1 MSEAQDG
8 DTSHRTVAGSSN
20 NNNNANIRSI
30 WSNFNVRCAD
40 SLDHNSEC
48 NESLPTATNSQS
60 KNGSSPTE
68 QLINQSTIAAK
79 AAVEAASSVY
89 VMMESLPSR
98 LTSHASNRGL
108 TAVPFCGRTDDALR
122 KKSTSYANTMDNN
135 MMGIPEEEP
144 ENDDNDNILYCGPN
158 NGCFPQQFEYNPF
171 RDHGSK
177 KSSTSHWND
186 NATSK
191 SRQDVSVDKRGA
203 ASETAG
209 RAATT
214 QNEFDTNGYEIR
226 LKSTFSQQQTKMQ
239 REQGENNA
247 LNNHADESSHHW
259 HKVDETKTMNPAFSK
274 THPNVIRMNH
284 QTNEIPINSDDTAN
298 NASSLPIKYLSIPTA
313 ITPNIT
319 PNTTPDSTTIKRT
332 VSEVSE
338 LTMRSHA
345 ERYSHIYSS
354 NNRRMAY
361 YAVGQTAANEMNGK
375 NGGGNRRCYFTG
387 VGIGYGDVFYAGS
400 VMQGPRLVFLLD
412 NLIVLCTVFVVV
424 WSEDEIDWTI
434 EF

>member
-8 DTSHRTVAGSSN
+8 ETSHRTAVGSSSN
-20 NNNNANIRSI
+20 NNSANIRSI

-48 NESLPTATNSQS
+48 SESLPTATNNSQS

-89 VMMESLPSR
+89 IMMESLSSR

-108 TAVPFCGRTDDALR
+108 TAIPFCGGTNMAS
-122 KKSTSYANTMDNN
+122 KSTYYTNTSERNNNN
-135 MMGIPEEEP
+135 MMGIPEEDEP
-144 ENDDNDNILYCGPN
+144 ENDDSNNNILWDEAFHCGPN
-158 NGCFPQQFEYNPF
+158 SNGCFPQQFEYNPF
-171 RDHGSK
+171 RDHASK
-177 KSSTSHWND
+177 KSTSSYWND

-191 SRQDVSVDKRGA
+191 SRQDSSIDKRGA

-209 RAATT
+209 TAATT
-214 QNEFDTNGYEIR
+214 QHEFDTNGYEIR

-239 REQGENNA
+239 REEGENNNDCG
-247 LNNHADESSHHW
+247 NNHADESNHQRQ
-259 HKVDETKTMNPAFSK
+259 KMDETKNMNPVFSK
-274 THPNVIRMNH
+274 SHPNNIIRMNH
-284 QTNEIPINSDDTAN
+284 QTIDSDDTAN
-298 NASSLPIKYLSIPTA
+298 NVSSLPIKYLSIPAA
-313 ITPNIT
+313 IPPNST
-319 PNTTPDSTTIKRT
+319 TNSTTPDSTTIART
-332 VSEVSE
+332 ISEVSE

-361 YAVGQTAANEMNGK
+361 YAVGQTASNEKNGK
-375 NGGGNRRCYFTG
+375 HGGGNRRCYFTG
-387 VGIGYGDVFYAGS
+387 IGIGYGDVFYAGS
-400 VMQGPRLVFLLD
+400 VMQGPRLVSSW
-412 NLIVLCTVFVVV
+412 I
-424 WSEDEIDWTI
+424 
-434 EF
+434 